1 MIQFTITSVDIYSC
15 ILYGKNKNHYLYHVK
30 VADEIYLKRALYLAS
45 LGKGHVAPN
54 PLVGSV
60 IVYDGKIIGEGYH
73 QKYGEAHA
81 EVNAIHTVKDKSLL
95 SKSTL
100 YVNLEPCAHFGKTPP
115 CSNLIIE
122 HNIPRV
128 VIGCIDSFSEV
139 AGKGIERMKKAGI
152 DVTVGVLEKKS
163 LELNQRFFTFHIN
176 KRPYIILK
184 WAQSA
189 NRFMDIERSEKQ
201 KGIFWITQP
210 ETKTLVHK
218 WRAEEAGIL
227 VGRQTIEN
235 DNPSLTCRDYAGNHP
250 TRFIIDKDL
259 KTNYADFTISKDG
272 VKTYVFNQI
281 ENKTINNIEYIQLSD
296 FSVASILHEIYKLDI
311 QSIIV
316 EGGKYTL
323 EQFINANLWDEARIL
338 TGIGSIENGSK
349 SPNIDGELIENY
361 KYGKDLVEILR

>member
-1 MIQFTITSVDIYSC
+1 MKITDQ
-15 ILYGKNKNHYLYHVK
+15 K
-30 VADEIYLKRALYLAS
+30 YLKRALYLAS
-45 LGKGHVAPN
+45 LGKGNVAPN

-60 IVYDGKIIGEGYH
+60 VVCNGKIIGEGYH

-81 EVNAIHTVKDKSLL
+81 EVNAIEAVKDKSLL

-115 CSNLIIE
+115 CSNLIIK
-122 HNIPRV
+122 HKIPRV

-139 AGKGIERMKKAGI
+139 AGKGIERMQKAGI
-152 DVTVGVLEKKS
+152 DVCVGVLEQES
-163 LELNQRFFTFHIN
+163 LDLNKRFFTFHTN

-189 NRFMDIERSEKQ
+189 NGCMDIERSEKQ

-227 VGRQTIEN
+227 VGRQTIKT

-250 TRFIIDKDL
+250 TRFVIDKNL
-259 KTNYADFTISKDG
+259 RTNYSDFTISKDG
-272 VKTYVFNQI
+272 VKTYIFNSI
-281 ENKTINNIEYIQLSD
+281 ESKTSGNINYIKLTD
-296 FSVASILHEIYKLDI
+296 FSLNSILHEIYKLNI

-316 EGGKYTL
+316 EGGKFTL
-323 EQFINANLWDEARIL
+323 TQFIAANLWDEARIL
-338 TGIGSIENGSK
+338 TGIGTIENGIP
-349 SPNIDGELIENY
+349 SPSISGKITASY
-361 KYGKDLVEILR
+361 QFGKDSVSIYKK

>member
-1 MIQFTITSVDIYSC
+1 MIPIFSGNIQKKD
-15 ILYGKNKNHYLYHVK
+15 KNHYLYPVK
-30 VADEIYLKRALYLAS
+30 MTDETYLKRALYLAS
-45 LGKGHVAPN
+45 LGKGNVAPN

-60 IVYDGKIIGEGYH
+60 IVCDGKIIGEGYH
-73 QKYGEAHA
+73 QKHGKAHA
-81 EVNAIHTVKDKSLL
+81 EVNAIHSVQDKSLL

-122 HNIPRV
+122 YKIPKV

-152 DVTVGVLEKKS
+152 DVTVGVLEKES
-163 LELNQRFFTFHIN
+163 LEINKQFFTFHTN

-189 NRFMDIERSEKQ
+189 NSFMDIERAEKQ

-210 ETKTLVHK
+210 ETKSLVHK
-218 WRAEEAGIL
+218 WRAESAGIL

-235 DNPSLTCRDYAGNHP
+235 DNPSLTCRDYEGNNP
-250 TRFIIDKDL
+250 TRFVLDKNL
-259 KTNYADFTISKDG
+259 KTNYTDLTISKDG
-272 VKTYVFNQI
+272 VKTYIFNSL
-281 ENKTINNIEYIQLSD
+281 ESTTVDNITFIKLPD
-296 FSVASILHEIYKLDI
+296 FSLDSILHEIYKLDI

-323 EQFINANLWDEARIL
+323 DQFIDANLWDEARVL
-338 TGIGSIENGSK
+338 TGIGTIDNGTK
-349 SPNIDGELIENY
+349 SPSINGKVINDY
-361 KYGKDLVEILR
+361 MYGKDSVKIYTT